1 MGTQLS
7 QPDRDNS
14 RLIAPSFTTPQDAEQ
29 SSAGAASDDPRL
41 QTEAVQK
48 AGKRF
53 KRRGSLIG
61 SRNAGGLWEFLTS
74 RLRLMAR
81 MRMEWGNIHEV

>member
-1 MGTQLS
+1 MLQRQRQQQQS
-7 QPDRDNS
+7 Q
-14 RLIAPSFTTPQDAEQ
+14 APPAVPGIGAGNTSGGG
-29 SSAGAASDDPRL
+29 AGAASDAPRL